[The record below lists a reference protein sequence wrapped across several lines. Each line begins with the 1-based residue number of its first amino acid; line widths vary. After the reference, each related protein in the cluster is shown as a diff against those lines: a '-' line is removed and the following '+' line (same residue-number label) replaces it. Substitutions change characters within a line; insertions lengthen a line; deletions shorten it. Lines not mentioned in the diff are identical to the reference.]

1 MLVSS
6 VAADRTTGKRDA
18 ALLVRSPDVPVKRTG
33 AAAWSARAPGTPRD
47 MSTFRAGRY
56 ATRDR
61 RTARS
66 LEARATLAR
75 VLRLIGTVVAAI
87 IVAGILLIVL
97 GANQG
102 NGIVNAVLDA
112 ARWLAGPFD
121 GLFNLQRHKVE
132 IAVNWGLAAVVYFA
146 ISRLLAR
153 LALR

>member
-1 MLVSS
+1 
-6 VAADRTTGKRDA
+6 
-18 ALLVRSPDVPVKRTG
+18 
-33 AAAWSARAPGTPRD
+33 
-47 MSTFRAGRY
+47 MSTYRAGRY
-56 ATRDR
+56 RARDR

-121 GLFNLQRHKVE
+121 GLFNFQRHKVE
-132 IAVNWGLAAVVYFA
+132 IGVNWGLAAVVYFA
-146 ISRLLAR
+146 ISRILAR
-153 LALR
+153 LVLR

>member
-1 MLVSS
+1 
-6 VAADRTTGKRDA
+6 
-18 ALLVRSPDVPVKRTG
+18 
-33 AAAWSARAPGTPRD
+33 
-47 MSTFRAGRY
+47 MSTLRAGRY
-56 ATRDR
+56 GTRDR

-66 LEARATLAR
+66 LEARATVAR
-75 VLRLIGTVVAAI
+75 VLGVIGTVVAAI

-121 GLFNLQRHKVE
+121 GLFDLQRHKVE